1 MAREGAAMPVYRKR
15 PGAYHYGHAVG
26 VLLLDFVECRV
37 PGDMGNASSFD
48 HPALF
53 RAVPGA
59 SAERVTNCDPTLE
72 PAVVAMARELAGQ
85 GVKTITSNC
94 GFMIRYQRAVAD
106 AVDIPVGLSS
116 LLQLPFVAAGLGGR
130 PIGVITAHSER
141 LRPDIL
147 ALTGIAEDAPIIV
160 AGMQDKPEFREG
172 VLNGRGS
179 LDTDK
184 LCAEL
189 IETAEDMLA
198 QTPDMGAFILECAI
212 YPAYARRIQQA
223 VERPVFDFMSL
234 AGFLHAGTHQRA
246 YAGGY

>member
-1 MAREGAAMPVYRKR
+1 MPVYRKR

-37 PGDMGNASSFD
+37 PGGDMGNASSHD
-48 HPALF
+48 YPVLF

-59 SAERVTNCDPTLE
+59 SAERVTQCDPTLE
-72 PAVVAMARELAGQ
+72 PFVVAMARDLAGQ

-94 GFMIRYQRAVAD
+94 GFMIKYQQAVAD

-116 LLQLPFVAAGLGGR
+116 LMQLPFVAAGLGGR
-130 PIGVITAHSER
+130 PIGVMTAHSER

-147 ALTGIAEDAPIIV
+147 ALAGVSEDAPIIV

-184 LCAEL
+184 LCDEL
-189 IETAEDMLA
+189 IETAEAMLA
-198 QTPDMGAFILECAI
+198 ATPDMGAFILECAI
-212 YPAYARRIQQA
+212 YPVYARRIQRA
-223 VERPVFDFMSL
+223 VDRPVFDFMSL
-234 AGFLHAGTHQRA
+234 AEYLHTGTHRRA
-246 YAGGY
+246 FAGRC

>member
-1 MAREGAAMPVYRKR
+1 MPVYRKR

-37 PGDMGNASSFD
+37 PGGDMGNASSFD
-48 HPALF
+48 YPALF

-59 SAERVTNCDPTLE
+59 SAERVTNCDPLLE
-72 PAVVAMARELAGQ
+72 PAVVEAACELAAQ

-94 GFMIRYQRAVAD
+94 GFMIKYQEAVAD

-147 ALTGIAEDAPIIV
+147 ALTGVAENAPIIV

-184 LCAEL
+184 LCDEL
-189 IETAEDMLA
+189 IETAEAMVA
-198 QTPDMGAFILECAI
+198 EMPDMGAFVLECAI
-212 YPAYARRIQQA
+212 YPVYSRRIQQA
-223 VERPVFDFMSL
+223 VARPVFDFMSL
-234 AGFLHAGTHQRA
+234 ADFLHAGTHRRA